1 MRSFIR
7 GLIYGVVHK
16 VVKDCDNY
24 LCPGVRPRVRFRG
37 FEPNLTP
44 DPT

>member
-1 MRSFIR
+1 MMS
-7 GLIYGVVHK
+7 LIDEVVHK

-24 LCPGVRPRVRFRG
+24 LCPGGRPRVRFRG
-37 FEPNLTP
+37 LEPNLTP

>member
-1 MRSFIR
+1 MRW
-7 GLIYGVVHK
+7 LIDKVVHK

-37 FEPNLTP
+37 FEPNPRP
-44 DPT
+44 DLEV

>member
-1 MRSFIR
+1 MRWFIR
-7 GLIYGVVHK
+7 WLIHRVVHK

-37 FEPNLTP
+37 LEPNLTP

>member
-1 MRSFIR
+1 
-7 GLIYGVVHK
+7 LINEVVYK

-37 FEPNLTP
+37 LEPNLTP